1 MNEFHPLSISSN
13 KIAYIVDDR
22 FIEWLCSSI
31 FPLRVSSLWSQHFRY
46 TRLVRASLRSM
57 YFYPCTIISGLA
69 NEVMKVWVIW
79 GNNCIQND
87 KFLKIWQVS
96 STAVSYPLYPN
107 LHFKLG
113 TLSTVKQK
121 SSWMYFCFA
130 YVRDKSYYQTA
141 VDKGY
146 GQATMTHI
154 YK

>member
-1 MNEFHPLSISSN
+1 MYRLLLACTNVPMVATVIM
-13 KIAYIVDDR
+13 
-22 FIEWLCSSI
+22 
-31 FPLRVSSLWSQHFRY
+31 SL
-46 TRLVRASLRSM
+46 VCASLRSM
-57 YFYPCTIISGLA
+57 YFYPRTIISGLA

-146 GQATMTHI
+146 GQATMTI
-154 YK
+154 PFSSRYIIS